1 MRILLSLPARIVPLR
16 YGRAILV
23 KTALIMKFL
32 VCITQVPDTTTKI
45 AFTPEKKALNA
56 AGVQFIINPYDEIA
70 LTRAL
75 EIKEALGGTVTVI
88 TVGQAN
94 TEANIRKALAI
105 GADDAIRI
113 NAEPTD
119 AYYVAF
125 QIAEVAKKNA
135 YDVILTGKE
144 SIDFNGG
151 QVPTML
157 GELLG
162 MPSISVA
169 TKLDINGT
177 VATLEREI
185 DGGKEVIEVK
195 TQNLASLQPFVA
207 GAQKGMAEPRIPNM
221 RGIMTA
227 RTKPLTVAEPVA
239 CDMLSNSAQFDLPP
253 AKGECK
259 MIDPN
264 NVAELVN
271 LLHTEAKAI

>member
-1 MRILLSLPARIVPLR
+1 
-16 YGRAILV
+16 
-23 KTALIMKFL
+23 MKFL

-45 AFTPEKKALNA
+45 TFTPDKKAFNA
-56 AGVQFIINPYDEIA
+56 AGVQFIINPYDEIS

-75 EIKEALGGTVTVI
+75 ELKEASGTGTVTVI
-88 TVGQAN
+88 NVGPAA

-125 QIAEVAKKNA
+125 QIAEVAKKNG
-135 YDVILTGKE
+135 YDVILAGKE

-151 QVPTML
+151 QVPMML
-157 GELLG
+157 GELMG
-162 MPSISVA
+162 FPSVSVA

-177 VATLEREI
+177 TATLEREI
-185 DGGKEVIEVK
+185 DGGKEVVECK
-195 TQNLASLQPFVA
+195 LPLVA

-227 RTKPLTVAEPVA
+227 RTKPLAVVEPAA
-239 CDMLSNSAQFDLPP
+239 CDLLSSSAIFDLPA
-253 AKGECK
+253 AKGDCK
-259 MIDPN
+259 MIDPG

>member
-1 MRILLSLPARIVPLR
+1 
-16 YGRAILV
+16 
-23 KTALIMKFL
+23 MKFL

-45 AFTPEKKALNA
+45 NFTPDKKALNA

-75 EIKEALGGTVTVI
+75 EIKEAAGGTVTVI
-88 TVGQAN
+88 NVGLPA

-113 NAEPTD
+113 NADPTD
-119 AYYVAF
+119 AYFVAS
-125 QIAEVAKKNA
+125 QIAEVAKKNS

-144 SIDFNGG
+144 AIDFNGG

-157 GELLG
+157 AEFLNI
-162 MPSISVA
+162 SSVSVA

-185 DGGKEVIEVK
+185 DGGKEVVE
-195 TQNLASLQPFVA
+195 TSLPFVA

-227 RTKPLTVAEPVA
+227 RTKPLTVLEPTTTET
-239 CDMLSNSAQFDLPP
+239 LSSSTTFELPA

-271 LLHTEAKAI
+271 LLHTEAKVI

>member
-1 MRILLSLPARIVPLR
+1 
-16 YGRAILV
+16 
-23 KTALIMKFL
+23 MKFL

-45 AFTPEKKALNA
+45 SFTPDKKALNT

-75 EIKEALGGTVTVI
+75 ELKETLGGTVTVI
-88 TVGQAN
+88 NVGQAN

-119 AYYVAF
+119 AYFVAS
-125 QIAEVAKKNA
+125 QIAEIAKKNA
-135 YDVILTGKE
+135 YDIILTGKE
-144 SIDFNGG
+144 SIDYNGG

-162 MPSISVA
+162 LPSVSVA

-185 DGGKEVIEVK
+185 DGGKEILESK
-195 TQNLASLQPFVA
+195 LPFVA
-207 GAQKGMAEPRIPNM
+207 GVQKGMAEPRIPNM

-227 RTKPLTVAEPVA
+227 KTKPLTVSEAIA
-239 CDMLSNSAQFDLPP
+239 CNMLSSSAQFELPA
-253 AKGECK
+253 AKSECK

>member
-1 MRILLSLPARIVPLR
+1 
-16 YGRAILV
+16 
-23 KTALIMKFL
+23 MKFL

-45 AFTPEKKALNA
+45 TFTPDKKAFNA

-75 EIKEALGGTVTVI
+75 EIKEAAGGAVTVI
-88 TVGQAN
+88 TVGPVA

-125 QIAEVAKKNA
+125 QIAEVAKKNG

-151 QVPTML
+151 QVPMML

-162 MPSISVA
+162 IPSVSVA
-169 TKLDINGT
+169 TKLDISGIT
-177 VATLEREI
+177 ATLEREI
-185 DGGKEVIEVK
+185 DGGKEILETK
-195 TQNLASLQPFVA
+195 LPFVA

-227 RTKPLTVAEPVA
+227 RTKPLAVVEPTT
-239 CDMLSNSAQFDLPP
+239 CDMLSASVLFDLPP

-264 NVAELVN
+264 NVAELVH